1 MFKSPPPPPFR
12 KQYNKSF
19 FLFDYLCMD
28 PVGRRVKRGYLHG
41 PRLQLSALI
50 FRARN
55 SQVWARLSAGET
67 QGDFKGRRDSHIY

>member
-1 MFKSPPPPPFR
+1 
-12 KQYNKSF
+12 
-19 FLFDYLCMD
+19 MD